1 MWTGASNDTIAALSQ
16 DHEMVVQVNVF
27 NKAGLRATDIPI
39 EGGTINAS
47 LLSDVCRS
55 GSFMVTSRLTDA
67 GLLDPRQDRVQILT
81 GARGFPL
88 IPIFTGRVMDTSAP
102 SGGLVQVQVEDY
114 GRDVVDARFEQPW
127 QSDITSGI
135 PQEIRRLIQDVDP
148 GFSVDLRGAI
158 PGPTPDVVWDEDRAG
173 AVDELAAATNTIWQ
187 SDRVG
192 GFVVYPNPYGLTTV
206 PQWRLTLRTGPGGT
220 LGSLVKNVTRDKIYN
235 SITVLVE
242 RSDGGRPVRV
252 TVRDSTPGSPFFW
265 GGEFGKVNRVVR
277 LQTAQGLSEVGLL
290 AQRLLSQ
297 SLSLY
302 QSWRLTTPHFPLLD
316 PGDVIGVNDEGN
328 LSVQVVESI
337 SYPLEAISSASFATR
352 ELRFE
357 QEDVT

>member
-1 MWTGASNDTIAALSQ
+1 MWEVPDATKAALMQ

-27 NKAGLRATDIPI
+27 NKAGLRATNIPI
-39 EGGTINAS
+39 EGGTINAT

-55 GSFMVTSRLTDA
+55 GSFTVTRRLTDA

-81 GARGFPL
+81 GPAGFPL
-88 IPIFTGRVMDTSAP
+88 IPIFTGRVMDRSRSA
-102 SGGLVQVQVEDY
+102 GGQVQIQVEDF

-127 QSDITSGI
+127 QASVTSTI

-148 GFSVDLRGAI
+148 DFGVDLDAAI
-158 PGPTPDVVWDEDRAG
+158 TGPTPNVVWDEDRAG

-192 GFVVYPNPYGLTTV
+192 GFVIYPNPYNLTTV
-206 PQWRLTLRTGPGGT
+206 PQWRLTLSTGEGGT
-220 LGSLVKNVTRDKIYN
+220 LTSLVENTTRDKVYN

-242 RSDGGRPVRV
+242 RADGARPLRV
-252 TVRDSTPGSPFFW
+252 TVRDTDPGSAFMW

-277 LQTAQGLSEVGLL
+277 LQTPQGLPQAGLL
-290 AQRLLSQ
+290 ANRLLSQ

-302 QSWRLTTPHFPLLD
+302 RSWRFTTPHFPLID
-316 PGDVIGVNDEGN
+316 PGDVVGVNDEGDV
-328 LSVQVVESI
+328 SVQVVESI
-337 SYPLEAISSASFATR
+337 SYPLEAISTSSFATR

-357 QEDVT
+357 EAVN